1 MLRFSTTARLLFA
14 TALLARPSSGQTP
27 DAADGF
33 QWRVDLEGARK
44 TARELH
50 KPLLIVFR

>member
-1 MLRFSTTARLLFA
+1 MLRSSTTARLLLA
-14 TALLARPSSGQTP
+14 TALLARPASGQTP
-27 DAADGF
+27 DAADDF
-33 QWRVDLEGARK
+33 QWRDDLEGARK